1 MSGIFYR
8 LFWTILYR
16 IYTLI
21 ILHGNHAVTL
31 NLKVIVILLWPI
43 NNLICPIKRNFD
55 MKGMTNWANCK
66 TTYLMSMSICEKRKF
81 FFYIVQYNINLY
93 CRKIKMAILYTFG
106 KKKKNGVLYT
116 FCKCV
121 QFLPR
126 FVKFTLQVQCKYIR
140 VHPPVSKTKWP
151 LRFAWLCL

>member
-31 NLKVIVILLWPI
+31 NLKVIVILLWAI

-93 CRKIKMAILYTFG
+93 SRKIKNGSIVHIW
-106 KKKKNGVLYT
+106 KKKWWMLYT
-116 FCKCV
+116 FCKCE